1 MDGIRAGGIAD
12 NFVGTVGNCFSVG
25 LIHGTDSADVLS
37 FNQYKEV
44 QSVYSVKEK
53 NSQDFD
59 TQSTDDVRIT
69 YCTEETMKNGMLAQR
84 LNDSIYS
91 IGTELQKSDGTED
104 NDQETTIEL
113 VRWKQGTD
121 GHPVFDVP
129 S

>member
-1 MDGIRAGGIAD
+1 M
-12 NFVGTVGNCFSVG
+12 
-25 LIHGTDSADVLS
+25 IHGTDSADVLS
-37 FNQYKEV
+37 FSQYKEV

-69 YCTEETMKNGMLAQR
+69 YCTEETMKNGILVQR

-91 IGTELQKSDGTED
+91 IGTELQKSDGIED